1 MNEVKL
7 LEMIEKKEY
16 VKIKERLSQMNEV
29 DVADLLDPLDE
40 NTTLLIFRMLP
51 KDLAV
56 GVFAHFSSEQQSSIV
71 NSITDKEL
79 THILDELFFDD
90 MIDMIEEMPAN
101 LVDKILKN
109 SNTEERNLINQFL
122 KYPVDSA
129 GSIMTIEYV
138 VLKKHMIVGEALA
151 HIRKTGLNKET
162 IYTCYVVNDK
172 RILEGIVSLR
182 NLVIAD
188 EDTKIS
194 DLMEEDII
202 YVHNHDYR
210 ESVGNLFIKYGFM
223 ALPVVDKEN
232 RLTGIITFDDILDVM
247 EQEATEDFQIMAAM
261 APQRRS
267 TWMPAS

>member
-90 MIDMIEEMPAN
+90 MIDMIEEM
-101 LVDKILKN
+101 LQ
-109 SNTEERNLINQFL
+109 TWLI
-122 KYPVDSA
+122 
-129 GSIMTIEYV
+129 
-138 VLKKHMIVGEALA
+138 
-151 HIRKTGLNKET
+151 
-162 IYTCYVVNDK
+162 
-172 RILEGIVSLR
+172 
-182 NLVIAD
+182 
-188 EDTKIS
+188 
-194 DLMEEDII
+194 
-202 YVHNHDYR
+202 
-210 ESVGNLFIKYGFM
+210 
-223 ALPVVDKEN
+223 
-232 RLTGIITFDDILDVM
+232 
-247 EQEATEDFQIMAAM
+247 
-261 APQRRS
+261 RS
-267 TWMPAS
+267 

>member
-56 GVFAHFSSEQQSSIV
+56 GVFDHFSSEQQSSIV

-109 SNTEERNLINQFL
+109 SNTEERNLINHF
-122 KYPVDSA
+122 
-129 GSIMTIEYV
+129 E
-138 VLKKHMIVGEALA
+138 
-151 HIRKTGLNKET
+151 
-162 IYTCYVVNDK
+162 
-172 RILEGIVSLR
+172 
-182 NLVIAD
+182 
-188 EDTKIS
+188 IS
-194 DLMEEDII
+194 C
-202 YVHNHDYR
+202 
-210 ESVGNLFIKYGFM
+210 
-223 ALPVVDKEN
+223 
-232 RLTGIITFDDILDVM
+232 
-247 EQEATEDFQIMAAM
+247 
-261 APQRRS
+261 
-267 TWMPAS
+267 